1 MRKLCALALAIV
13 AASASASTA
22 NAGPPTGDDVPYF
35 RCAEVITAEGE
46 FTDKTIPLTFWL
58 AGYRDGIGALA
69 SLDPRFKAIEGMDSD
84 QISAAVL
91 TYCRKKQD
99 LSVAEATAGV
109 FEMMIN
115 AQPGELINLALPV
128 RP

>member
-13 AASASASTA
+13 AASASTA
-22 NAGPPTGDDVPYF
+22 KAGPPTGADVPYF

-46 FTDKTIPLTFWL
+46 WTDKTIPLTFWL
-58 AGYRDGIGALA
+58 AGYRDGIGALGNI
-69 SLDPRFKAIEGMDSD
+69 DPRFKSIGTMDSKELG
-84 QISAAVL
+84 AAVL
-91 TYCRKKQD
+91 VICQKKQNMT
-99 LSVAEATAGV
+99 VAEATAAV

-115 AQPGELINLALPV
+115 ALPGRDVISLALPE